1 MFNLNKVML
10 GGNLTRDCENHT
22 TPGGLAICEF
32 GLAVN
37 RRMKDKDETCF
48 VNVTVFGK
56 QAEACAKYLAKGNNV
71 YVEGRLVYETWEDRG
86 SGAKR
91 SALKVV
97 ADAVQFV
104 SNRGDAAGGSAQR
117 SDRNGENGGRRGG
130 VPEEYA
136 PPVREG
142 RYAAEDRPDSRNGG
156 IDNDGELPPF

>member
-22 TPGGLAICEF
+22 TPGGLTICEF

-71 YVEGRLVYETWEDRG
+71 YIEGRLVYETWEDRG

-91 SALKVV
+91 SALKVI

-104 SNRGDAAGGSAQR
+104 SCKNDGGRENAPDGR
-117 SDRNGENGGRRGG
+117 ENGGRSRERRESKSG
-130 VPEEYA
+130 VSGVSGEYG
-136 PPVREG
+136 PPP
-142 RYAAEDRPDSRNGG
+142 AQN
-156 IDNDGELPPF
+156 DNDNDDNGELPPF